1 MEGVESSLLPKKE
14 IVEGKI
20 LPLFFSC
27 FCILDFWAIFWQV
40 HKENKIVAWL
50 QKCNQWMALSFEGL
64 NSAHLSRV
72 TCHVRLRLEIRN
84 WTFRSFASKIFFCGF
99 KRHEILPDWSF
110 CLFFSAIVKVVRAL
124 GSLYNWTWLAVFE
137 TLWHFPT
144 DIFLFL
150 VKLLVIFQ
158 FDLFL
163 V

>member
-1 MEGVESSLLPKKE
+1 MEGVESSLLPTKE

-27 FCILDFWAIFWQV
+27 FCILDFWPIFWQV

-64 NSAHLSRV
+64 NSTHLSRV
-72 TCHVRLRLEIRN
+72 TCVYDWKYAIEHFVVLRQN
-84 WTFRSFASKIFFCGF
+84 FFCGF

-124 GSLYNWTWLAVFE
+124 GNLYNWTWLARFE
-137 TLWHFPT
+137 NLWHFPT
-144 DIFLFL
+144 DIFYFWINC
-150 VKLLVIFQ
+150 KIARHFDLLV
-158 FDLFL
+158 
-163 V
+163 